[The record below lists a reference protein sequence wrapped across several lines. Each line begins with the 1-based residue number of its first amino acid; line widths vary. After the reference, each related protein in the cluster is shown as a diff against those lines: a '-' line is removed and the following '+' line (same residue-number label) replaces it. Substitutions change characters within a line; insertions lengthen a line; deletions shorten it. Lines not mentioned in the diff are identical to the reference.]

1 LLNAALIDG
10 FAKRVIRDVEFASDV
25 GFGVSLRKLL
35 LSQLDDFRSHHRSAA
50 SATRFVESLDA
61 FGLIFVDTPQHA
73 AFGNSKGLDNV
84 DQFARTLNAEL
95 CREHAKASQIP
106 FVMLEDGLRAAEVRP
121 LSILPDD
128 ADQITDA
135 SGIFRNEW

>member
-25 GFGVSLRKLL
+25 GFGVSFRQLL
-35 LSQLDDFRSHHRSAA
+35 LNQSDDFRSHHQSAA
-50 SATRFVESLDA
+50 SATGFVKSLDA
-61 FGLIFVDTPQHA
+61 FVLIFVDTPQHA
-73 AFGNSKGLDNV
+73 AFGNAKGLDNL

-106 FVMLEDGLRAAEVRP
+106 FVMLEHGLRAAEVRP